1 MKKLSEGSA
10 LSRILLADMK
20 SGYTLQQMID
30 DMYAHTGMPII
41 IMDLNNHVLLHA
53 QCQSAGR
60 IWDFAIRRGCL
71 PGSTFQQLQMP
82 GSKLVLMYKKG
93 EGTILAPGEIDDC
106 YHACVPLR
114 CGGGPEGVLVVRFIE
129 QKEAAL
135 AMALAEKLRELSE
148 YFSCSHMAEAAYQ
161 GDFFKTYLARELLL
175 YDSGES
181 DGLFS
186 STYPIRPDGS
196 EVSSRFRPGFCTAAI
211 RPLDPCGSGD
221 ALRMAERDLPAFIPR
236 SICLTSGQILLVMLF
251 DLEENALSGDSQ
263 SALLTQLDIFTRKHQ
278 LYCGLSS
285 AFRDLSQ
292 RRNYKRQAM
301 DTLRLGAQSNPAGYL
316 FRADEL
322 YTEVVQAEAVKRA
335 GKQILTLSDVTALV
349 KYDAEN
355 KTSYLKTL
363 YQYLRYNGRVAA
375 ASKSIFIDRGT
386 MKYRLQKIQDLL
398 QTDLDQPET
407 ARLLRLGI
415 AIYNAAKSDPDT

>member
-20 SGYTLQQMID
+20 AGYTLQQMID

-41 IMDLNNHVLLHA
+41 IMDLNNRVLLHA

-60 IWDFAIRRGCL
+60 IWDFAIRQGYL

-82 GSKLVLMYKKG
+82 GSRFVLMYKQG
-93 EGTILAPGEIDDC
+93 EGIILDPGEIDDC
-106 YHACVPLR
+106 YHACVPLS
-114 CGGGPEGVLVVRFIE
+114 CGGRPEGFLAVRFIE
-129 QKEAAL
+129 QEKAAL
-135 AMALAEKLRELSE
+135 AMVLAEKLGELYG
-148 YFSCSHMAEAAYQ
+148 YFAYSRTAETAYQ

-175 YDSGES
+175 YDSGDS

-186 STYPIRPDGS
+186 TAYPIRPGS
-196 EVSSRFRPGFCTAAI
+196 GETTSRFRPGFCIAAI
-211 RPLDPCGSGD
+211 RALDPCGSGD
-221 ALRMAERDLPAFIPR
+221 VLRMAERDLPAFIPR

-263 SALLTQLDIFTRKHQ
+263 SVLLMQLDIFVRKHQ

-285 AFRDLSQ
+285 AFQDLSQ

-301 DTLRLGAQSNPAGYL
+301 DALRLGAQSNPAGYL
-316 FRADEL
+316 FQADEL
-322 YTEVVQAEAVKRA
+322 YTEVVLSEAVKRT
-335 GKQILTLSDVTALV
+335 GKQILTISDVTALV

-363 YQYLRYNGRVAA
+363 CQYLRYNGRIAA

-398 QTDLDQPET
+398 QTDLDQPDT

-415 AIYNAAKSDPDT
+415 AIYNASKSDPDT